1 MSGKESRDGR
11 VESASDPEKTNR
23 DRKQGGREDRERNF
37 KKKIEILLARF
48 GTTSRDIDVRDKINE
63 LVRDDSLVI
72 PANLDFNKFFGKDPH
87 RFHRKK
93 LRLVALVNG
102 KAVAHFLTEK
112 RKSDFVLRDDS
123 SVASKEEEEDFEDS
137 PSSTTTSTTMDT
149 SSKLQTQILS

>member
-1 MSGKESRDGR
+1 M
-11 VESASDPEKTNR
+11 
-23 DRKQGGREDRERNF
+23 
-37 KKKIEILLARF
+37 
-48 GTTSRDIDVRDKINE
+48 
-63 LVRDDSLVI
+63 I

-87 RFHRKK
+87 RFYRKK

-123 SVASKEEEEDFEDS
+123 SVASKEEEEEDFEDS

-149 SSKLQTQILS
+149 SSNSKTQILS